1 MKKLLV
7 FMKDYKKEAV
17 AAPVFKL
24 LEASFELLVP
34 LVVADIIDKGINA
47 PGGGDSGYIA
57 LMCLLMV
64 GLGVVGLAST
74 VAAQYF
80 AAKASAGFVRGIRDA
95 LFRHINS
102 LSFAQTDAMGTS
114 TLITRMTSDA
124 NQVQTGMNLTLR
136 LLLRSP
142 FIVLGA
148 AIMAFTVDAKA
159 ALVFAVAI
167 PLLAVVIF
175 AIMLACLPMYKKVQ
189 QRLDKVVLS
198 IRENLA
204 GVRVLRAF
212 CLEDKEIR
220 AFREKNAALA
230 ADQRRTGRIA
240 ALLNPLTFVII
251 NLGIV
256 WLIYSGALRVE
267 AGLLTQ
273 GAVIAL
279 YNYMSQILVELIKF
293 ANLIINITKAL
304 ACAKRIETVLQTQPQ
319 QIQTDTP
326 AQPSGD
332 APAVEFR
339 AATLVYS
346 ANGSD
351 AAARQEGGAAVQN
364 ITLSVKRG
372 EHIGIIGPT
381 GSGKSTL
388 MSLIT
393 RFYDCTSGQV
403 LVEGVPVEDYP
414 AQQLTQRIALVPQR
428 ATLFTGTVRENLLWG
443 RKDATDEELMQALE
457 LACAK
462 DFVMEKGGLDFTVT
476 AGGRNLSGGQRQRLT
491 IARAI
496 VRRADIMILD
506 DSYSALDN
514 LTDARVRRGVN
525 SLGATVFTVSQ
536 RTRSVQNCD
545 RILVLDNG
553 EAVGLGDHETLL
565 RSCAVYREIYQS
577 QEAAKA

>member
-1 MKKLLV
+1 M
-7 FMKDYKKEAV
+7 
-17 AAPVFKL
+17 
-24 LEASFELLVP
+24 
-34 LVVADIIDKGINA
+34 
-47 PGGGDSGYIA
+47 
-57 LMCLLMV
+57 
-64 GLGVVGLAST
+64 
-74 VAAQYF
+74 
-80 AAKASAGFVRGIRDA
+80 
-95 LFRHINS
+95 
-102 LSFAQTDAMGTS
+102 
-114 TLITRMTSDA
+114 
-124 NQVQTGMNLTLR
+124 
-136 LLLRSP
+136 
-142 FIVLGA
+142 
-148 AIMAFTVDAKA
+148 
-159 ALVFAVAI
+159 
-167 PLLAVVIF
+167 
-175 AIMLACLPMYKKVQ
+175 
-189 QRLDKVVLS
+189 
-198 IRENLA
+198 
-204 GVRVLRAF
+204 
-212 CLEDKEIR
+212 
-220 AFREKNAALA
+220 
-230 ADQRRTGRIA
+230 
-240 ALLNPLTFVII
+240 
-251 NLGIV
+251 
-256 WLIYSGALRVE
+256 E

-304 ACAKRIETVLQTQPQ
+304 ACAKRIETVLQTKPQ

-351 AAARQEGGAAVQN
+351 AAARQGSGGAAVQN

-462 DFVMEKGGLDFTVT
+462 DFVMEKGGLDFAVT

-514 LTDARVRRGVN
+514 LTDARVRLAVN

>member
-1 MKKLLV
+1 M
-7 FMKDYKKEAV
+7 
-17 AAPVFKL
+17 
-24 LEASFELLVP
+24 
-34 LVVADIIDKGINA
+34 
-47 PGGGDSGYIA
+47 
-57 LMCLLMV
+57 
-64 GLGVVGLAST
+64 
-74 VAAQYF
+74 
-80 AAKASAGFVRGIRDA
+80 
-95 LFRHINS
+95 
-102 LSFAQTDAMGTS
+102 
-114 TLITRMTSDA
+114 
-124 NQVQTGMNLTLR
+124 
-136 LLLRSP
+136 
-142 FIVLGA
+142 
-148 AIMAFTVDAKA
+148 
-159 ALVFAVAI
+159 
-167 PLLAVVIF
+167 
-175 AIMLACLPMYKKVQ
+175 
-189 QRLDKVVLS
+189 
-198 IRENLA
+198 
-204 GVRVLRAF
+204 
-212 CLEDKEIR
+212 
-220 AFREKNAALA
+220 
-230 ADQRRTGRIA
+230 
-240 ALLNPLTFVII
+240 
-251 NLGIV
+251 
-256 WLIYSGALRVE
+256 
-267 AGLLTQ
+267 
-273 GAVIAL
+273 
-279 YNYMSQILVELIKF
+279 
-293 ANLIINITKAL
+293 
-304 ACAKRIETVLQTQPQ
+304 
-319 QIQTDTP
+319 
-326 AQPSGD
+326 
-332 APAVEFR
+332 
-339 AATLVYS
+339 
-346 ANGSD
+346 
-351 AAARQEGGAAVQN
+351 QN

-428 ATLFTGTVRENLLWG
+428 STLFTGTVRENLLWG

-514 LTDARVRRGVN
+514 LTDARVRLAVN